1 MNIRRKIKEKTLKTR
16 IKHQVSSRMS
26 IGMDRPSGRV
36 LVTGALGQIGT
47 ELVEALREKHGH
59 KAVIATDIRESK
71 GCQILDVMDK
81 EGIEKLVHGENIT
94 EIYHLAALL
103 SATGE
108 KNPELCWKINVIGL
122 ENVISAAKKNNARLF
137 SPSSIAVFGPDC
149 PKIAPQITPLNPTT
163 VYGKTKVVGEQ
174 LAITSGIDMRG
185 IRYPGLIS
193 YKAPAGGGTTDY
205 AVEIFH
211 AALENG
217 HYDCF
222 VREDTRLPMMYM
234 DDAIRATLELMDFP
248 LEDLSEA
255 RGGYN
260 ISGCSF
266 TAKALV
272 ESIQRHLPH
281 FTCTFNPDIRQT
293 YADSWP
299 DEIQDDVAYNEWGWK
314 ANFDLDKI
322 VDDMLE
328 NLKISERAATRS
340 SGGSGDGSF

>member
-1 MNIRRKIKEKTLKTR
+1 MN
-16 IKHQVSSRMS
+16 HQVSSPMS
-26 IGMDRPSGRV
+26 RAMDRPRGRG
-36 LVTGALGQIGT
+36 LVTGACGQIGT
-47 ELVEALREKHGH
+47 ELVEALQKKHGLES
-59 KAVIATDIRESK
+59 VIATDIHK
-71 GCQILDVMDK
+71 GEACRILDVMDK
-81 EGIEKLVHGENIT
+81 IEIQRLVVEEEIT

-108 KNPELCWKINVIGL
+108 KNPELCWNINVIGL
-122 ENVISAAKKNNARLF
+122 KNVIDVAKKNNARLF

-149 PKIAPQITPLNPTT
+149 PNIAPQITPLNPTT

-211 AALENG
+211 HATKNG
-217 HYDCF
+217 KYECF
-222 VREDTRLPMMYM
+222 VREDTKLPMMYM
-234 DDAIRATLELMDFP
+234 DDAIRATIELMDYP
-248 LEDLSEA
+248 VEQLSEA

-266 TAKALV
+266 TVGELV
-272 ESIQRHLPH
+272 KSIQRHIPD
-281 FTCTFNPDIRQT
+281 FTCTFNPDVRQT

-299 DEIQDDVAYNEWGWK
+299 DEIEDDVAK
-314 ANFDLDKI
+314 KD
-322 VDDMLE
+322 
-328 NLKISERAATRS
+328 
-340 SGGSGDGSF
+340 GDGSQVLT

>member
-1 MNIRRKIKEKTLKTR
+1 MSMAMNPAT
-16 IKHQVSSRMS
+16 
-26 IGMDRPSGRV
+26 GRV

-47 ELVEALREKHGH
+47 ELVEALRQKHGH
-59 KAVIATDIRESK
+59 EAVIATDIREAE
-71 GCQILDVMDK
+71 GCQILDVMNKNEIKALMNK
-81 EGIEKLVHGENIT
+81 EQIT
-94 EIYHLAALL
+94 EVYHLAALL

-108 KNPELCWKINVIGL
+108 KNPKLCWEINVNGL
-122 ENVISAAKKNNARLF
+122 ENVIAAVRENNARLF

-174 LAITSGIDMRG
+174 LAVTSDIDMRG

-211 AALENG
+211 NALEHG
-217 HYDCF
+217 HYECF
-222 VREDTRLPMMYM
+222 VREDTKLPMMYM
-234 DDAIRATLELMDFP
+234 DDAIRATIELMNFP
-248 LEDLSEA
+248 LEELSES

-266 TAKALV
+266 TVGELV
-272 ESIQRHLPH
+272 QSIQRHLPD
-281 FTCTFNPDIRQT
+281 FTCTFNPDIRQK

-299 DEIQDDVAYNEWGWK
+299 EEIEDDIAASEWGWAPK
-314 ANFDLDKI
+314 FNLDRI
-322 VDDMLE
+322 VDEMIT
-328 NLKISERAATRS
+328 NLKNS
-340 SGGSGDGSF
+340 

>member
-1 MNIRRKIKEKTLKTR
+1 MVRS
-16 IKHQVSSRMS
+16 VSMF
-26 IGMDRPSGRV
+26 MDLPSGRV

-47 ELVEALREKHGH
+47 ELVEALRQKHGYE
-59 KAVIATDIRESK
+59 AVIATDIRKAE

-81 EGIEKLVHGENIT
+81 NEVKKLVIEEQIT

-108 KNPELCWKINVIGL
+108 KNPELCWDINVTGL
-122 ENVISAAKKNNARLF
+122 ENVIAAAKENKARIF

-149 PKIAPQITPLNPTT
+149 PKIAPQKTPLNPTT

-174 LAITSGIDMRG
+174 LAVNSGIDMRG
-185 IRYPGLIS
+185 LRYPGLIS

-211 AALENG
+211 SALENG
-217 HYDCF
+217 HYECF
-222 VREDTRLPMMYM
+222 VREDTKLPMMYM
-234 DDAIRATLELMDFP
+234 DDAIRATIELMSFP
-248 LEDLSEA
+248 IEKLSES

-266 TAKALV
+266 TAGELV
-272 ESIQRHLPH
+272 RSIQRHLPD
-281 FTCTFNPDIRQT
+281 FTCTFKPDIRQK

-299 DEIQDDVAYNEWGWK
+299 EEIEDTTAMNEWGWNPK
-314 ANFDLDKI
+314 FNLDRI
-322 VDDMLE
+322 VDEMIA
-328 NLKISERAATRS
+328 NLGK
-340 SGGSGDGSF
+340 

>member
-1 MNIRRKIKEKTLKTR
+1 MAMNPAT
-16 IKHQVSSRMS
+16 
-26 IGMDRPSGRV
+26 GRV

-47 ELVEALREKHGH
+47 ELVEALRQKHGH
-59 KAVIATDIRESK
+59 EAVIATDIREAE
-71 GCQILDVMDK
+71 GCQILDVMNKNEIKALMNK
-81 EGIEKLVHGENIT
+81 EQIT
-94 EIYHLAALL
+94 EVYHLAALL

-108 KNPELCWKINVIGL
+108 KNPKLCWEINVNGL
-122 ENVISAAKKNNARLF
+122 ENVIAAVRENNARLF

-174 LAITSGIDMRG
+174 LAVTSDIDMRG

-211 AALENG
+211 NALEHG
-217 HYDCF
+217 HYECF
-222 VREDTRLPMMYM
+222 VREDTKLPMMYM
-234 DDAIRATLELMDFP
+234 DDAIRATIELMNFP
-248 LEDLSEA
+248 LEELSES

-266 TAKALV
+266 TVGELV
-272 ESIQRHLPH
+272 QSIQRHLPD
-281 FTCTFNPDIRQT
+281 FTCTFNPDIRQK

-299 DEIQDDVAYNEWGWK
+299 EEIEDDIAASEWGWAPK
-314 ANFDLDKI
+314 FNLDRI
-322 VDDMLE
+322 VDEMIT
-328 NLKISERAATRS
+328 NLKNS
-340 SGGSGDGSF
+340 